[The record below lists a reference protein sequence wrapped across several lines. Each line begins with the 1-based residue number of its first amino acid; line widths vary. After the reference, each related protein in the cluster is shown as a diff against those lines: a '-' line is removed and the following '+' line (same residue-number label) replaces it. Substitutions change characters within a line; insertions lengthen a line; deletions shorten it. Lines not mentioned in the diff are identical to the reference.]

1 MYVKLGKIAL
11 TDEMKRWYNR
21 NGYTVTGE
29 TLRISDAHDYEYVT
43 HMVFKGTWTRHGTV
57 RDCGDHYIYAAYSEY
72 YRIDKAT
79 LEITKDVEDI

>member
-29 TLRISDAHDYEYVT
+29 TLRISDAHDYEFVT
-43 HMVFKGTWTRHGTV
+43 YMVFKGTWTRHRTV

-79 LEITKDVEDI
+79 LEITKDVEDV